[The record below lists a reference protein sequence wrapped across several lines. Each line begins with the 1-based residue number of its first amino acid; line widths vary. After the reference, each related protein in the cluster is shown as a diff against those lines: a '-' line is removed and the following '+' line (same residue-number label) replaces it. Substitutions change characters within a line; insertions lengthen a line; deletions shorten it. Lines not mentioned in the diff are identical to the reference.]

1 MTENQYGFRK
11 LFSTEHAILELSD
24 RVISELDQ
32 GHSPLAIFLDL
43 LKAFDTLNHHIL
55 LSKLQYY
62 GIKNSAFNWLKTFL
76 ENRNHFVQI
85 ENYKSRMLP
94 VSLGVPQGTILGP
107 LLFIIYINDI
117 SHCSDFFQIHNL
129 CR

>member
-1 MTENQYGFRK
+1 M
-11 LFSTEHAILELSD
+11 
-24 RVISELDQ
+24 
-32 GHSPLAIFLDL
+32 
-43 LKAFDTLNHHIL
+43 
-55 LSKLQYY
+55 
-62 GIKNSAFNWLKTFL
+62 KNSAFNWFKTYL

-85 ENYKSRMLP
+85 ENYKSRMLT

-117 SHCSDFFQIHNL
+117 SHCSDFLQIHNL